1 MTDGDAAKSDL
12 TKQPWKLWHNLGFCF
27 QWQPCNYS
35 IFKHAYFGVFLAQ
48 EWIQLQWLDTPL
60 RMELIYHQLIQ

>member
-35 IFKHAYFGVFLAQ
+35 IFNMHILVFSWFKNGSSYNGWTSQ
-48 EWIQLQWLDTPL
+48 VELDTVAS
-60 RMELIYHQLIQ
+60 